1 MLINQRKI
9 RYFQKCIISPAFE
22 ILLTISFLVSFF
34 TISLIFIKKGKNIN
48 NYKLTEIIREEFEDE
63 TFIKIKTKKEF
74 LNYISFLVNRLYE
87 FDPINNNGSFPYY
100 IPYGSIRLKKYI
112 NKECSDYFKSLNESF
127 KCFDDNCTLNFLKSI
142 TNNKCEYIFKNNSK
156 NVIGKFEG
164 KYSRYDLTNEGEYID
179 FNIDDYY
186 FNEKNNNS
194 KISNQN
200 IEINNEEK
208 IEKFIL
214 EKNSDVKFL
223 AILFNVFFPVEKVY
237 GNVICGI
244 EMENYRNEIEN
255 PYNIFSVSIF
265 GSIDKKDTFSLIF
278 QILFFITSIFNL
290 LKTIL
295 EAHSKFICSIHLS
308 LFLSEILNIIL
319 TIILFIYLAKINK
332 ISLIDI
338 NSNNYPKDDILYT
351 KNYIDFNPILNMKGY
366 CQIFICIIYLTVP
379 FKIISLFSWWTTISK
394 LFVQFLGLILRL
406 IGLFIVNALIF
417 FALNFTFI
425 EINHNFYKDEIHYFQ
440 TFYTSMIS
448 HFFDD
453 KISILAN
460 NEYKNE
466 NEKGLIN
473 LSFPSSRYILLFNC
487 IEKIF
492 MIYLIVMIISSF
504 INSLEKASQ
513 YEIPKEEDEI
523 LLKIKDIEDK
533 LENEEENTDDNINN
547 LKKQILWL
555 NLGNKNEL
563 FNKLSKKSKKKMLL
577 FTSPNQIISFLKYL
591 FAIKAEMQFKNLKNK
606 IGIVIQEEGSQN
618 SYINIEKFE
627 TKIFVLLDWLNYVGC
642 KIPILIYTD
651 EPLGKNLRMKFS
663 HSYDFIKYTFDI
675 SVIEIFI
682 KGTEQDDEEEDNLE
696 IDLYNENKK
705 KSYKNKDL
713 IIEKASSF
721 MLYKINYL
729 GRKKNSTRRFTQK
742 VNINKKRKTGSKY
755 NTNCNLNNMIRQI
768 EKINNKLILK
778 RKENENLINQQ
789 KDKEREKDQILNL
802 INFKDIDE
810 YNKETD

>member
-87 FDPINNNGSFPYY
+87 FDPINNGSFPYY

-186 FNEKNNNS
+186 FNEKNNDS

-223 AILFNVFFPVEKVY
+223 AILFNVFFPVEKIY

-440 TFYTSMIS
+440 TFYISMIS

-492 MIYLIVMIISSF
+492 TVYLIIMIISSF

-682 KGTEQDDEEEDNLE
+682 KGTEQDEEEEDNLE

-755 NTNCNLNNMIRQI
+755 NTNCNLNNMISQI